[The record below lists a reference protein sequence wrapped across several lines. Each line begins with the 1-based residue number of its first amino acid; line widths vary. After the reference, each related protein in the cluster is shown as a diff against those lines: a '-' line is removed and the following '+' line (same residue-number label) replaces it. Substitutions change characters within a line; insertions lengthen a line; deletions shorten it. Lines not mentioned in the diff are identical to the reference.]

1 MLFHCKGGWPQEEG
15 WEVEESSSL
24 EILERRHG
32 HEQLWAGLGWEGTEA
47 VPAPPAEPSRGDT
60 CDPPPQLL
68 GKALQRNVR
77 LETGNEKNSWE
88 GAFMALINLLMGK
101 PNLAAGDKA

>member
-1 MLFHCKGGWPQEEG
+1 MSSFGQGWDGRARRLCQLLQQSQAEETP
-15 WEVEESSSL
+15 V
-24 EILERRHG
+24 
-32 HEQLWAGLGWEGTEA
+32 T
-47 VPAPPAEPSRGDT
+47 
-60 CDPPPQLL
+60 PQLL